1 MRKKIFSQKNPRGAK
16 MTQKC
21 AVKAGLVRKDW
32 DSEEEIR
39 IKAMM
44 ILVLFDVF
52 INILPILRL
61 VAGES

>member
-1 MRKKIFSQKNPRGAK
+1 

-32 DSEEEIR
+32 DSEEEIK

-44 ILVLFDVF
+44 IFVLFDVF

-61 VAGES
+61 VAGESWARF